1 MNRKLSIS
9 CLMTA
14 LAAVGI
20 AGEIDLRTARIKVT
34 DPANK
39 SQSMAAKELE
49 KHLALIAGERKPAA
63 DGYEFVIG
71 RAAPGK
77 DAGMAWESHALATD
91 KAMYFWGDDGTLSNG
106 KGRGSLFAVYGFLDE
121 VLDVDWVRPGDEGI
135 LFKKQTVA
143 SVPDGWSYRFF
154 PLLEKSEI
162 RVGACPKKG
171 AKPHPRFL
179 GDDVTPKELKSKFRE
194 SVKAYWDF
202 RYWTLRMRHMTRA
215 PYGYGHA
222 FSKWNDRFYDTPKRE
237 YMAMWNGGKRGH
249 HIKAKGKYVHICYSN
264 PKVLDQIIEDWC
276 AKGTNQ
282 YLNVCAS
289 DSRTTH
295 CRCEGCRALD
305 ADAPGEEF
313 LKDKTD
319 RQVWF
324 WNELTKKA
332 MKIRPDV
339 KLIGY
344 IYANYR
350 QPPRRWRIEF
360 PDHFIGGV
368 VPSIYDD
375 SNALIRGWQEKGLKE
390 YFVRPNYLCSKV
402 AVPRGFERYLVED
415 FKENLKLGMVGV
427 DQDNYKRNFSL
438 AMMFEYYAMA
448 RIISNP
454 KLSFEEIERDYLRQ
468 FGAAAP
474 EMKEYYARVRERGEK
489 ARIAH
494 RNDASVKTALDDSQI
509 VLVGYRG
516 HSDEDL
522 KGDLAVI
529 ERALARTDL
538 TEIERK
544 RITEVKLVVEH
555 GLLTIDFLR
564 KGKGKDVPEAEF
576 AAAAEK
582 LHNFRMKHG
591 VAKDMREQWAG
602 FYYDK
607 RSERDLWYRF
617 LGKQNTAPQK
627 K

>member
-1 MNRKLSIS
+1 MNGKLSIS

-39 SQSMAAKELE
+39 SQSMAAKELG
-49 KHLALIAGERKPAA
+49 KHLALIAGERKVAA

-77 DAGMAWESHALATD
+77 DAGKAWESHALATD
-91 KAMYFWGDDGTLSNG
+91 KAMYFWGDDGELSAN

-121 VLDVDWVRPGDEGI
+121 VLGVEWVRPGDAGI
-135 LFKKQTVA
+135 VFRKQSVA
-143 SVPDGWSYRFF
+143 SVPDGWSYRFY
-154 PLLEKSEI
+154 PPLEKSEI

-171 AKPHPRFL
+171 DKSHPRFL
-179 GDDVTPKELKSKFRE
+179 GDDVTPKELKKKFSE
-194 SVKAYWDF
+194 KLDDYWDF
-202 RYWTLRMRHMTRA
+202 RYWTYRQRLLTRA
-215 PYGYGHA
+215 PYAYGHA

-237 YMAMWNGGKRGH
+237 YMAMWDNGKRGH

-276 AKGTNQ
+276 AKGTNR

-295 CRCEGCRALD
+295 CRCDGCRALD
-305 ADAPGEEF
+305 ADAPGEDF
-313 LKDKTD
+313 LNDKTD

-324 WNELTKKA
+324 WNELTRKA
-332 MKIRPDV
+332 VKIRPDV

-350 QPPRRWRIEF
+350 QPPRRWRIEY

-390 YFVRPNYLCSKV
+390 YFVRPNYLCSKI
-402 AVPRGFERYLVED
+402 AIPRGFERYLVED

-438 AMMFEYYAMA
+438 AVMFEFYALA
-448 RIISNP
+448 RIIADP
-454 KLSFEEIERDYLRQ
+454 ALSFDEIERDYLSQ

-474 EMKEYYARVRERGEK
+474 EMKEYYGRVRKRGEK
-489 ARIAH
+489 ARIAY

-522 KGDLAVI
+522 RGDLAVI
-529 ERALARTDL
+529 ERALERTDI
-538 TEIERK
+538 TGVER
-544 RITEVKLVVEH
+544 RRVEEVKLVVEH
-555 GLLTIDFLR
+555 GMLTVDFLR
-564 KGKGKDVPEAEF
+564 KGHGKDVPETEF
-576 AAAAEK
+576 CTAAQR
-582 LHNFRMKHG
+582 LHDFRMKHG
-591 VAKDMREQWAG
+591 TAKDMREEWPG

-607 RSERDLWYRF
+607 RSERALWYRF
-617 LGKQNTAPQK
+617 RDMQKAASQNK
-627 K
+627 